1 MRYFF
6 NFSFGIVLT
15 MCGIPAQAQN
25 YPVFNNYY
33 INPFLYNPAEAINE
47 HTQVY
52 AVHRQQWLNVEGAP
66 KLSAITFNT
75 LLNDTRAGVG
85 AKFSTYSRGLLKTT
99 DISLTYAY
107 GIPVGK
113 KNWFIFGMS
122 GGAISNQVDV
132 DNISPNTDPDD
143 PAISAYLAN
152 NLQPAANAGILLRSV
167 SGLNLGVS
175 FPQLFNPVFNS
186 ESSFG
191 GTKFSP
197 MDNIF
202 VSLYYRRKT
211 ESKIVSRRKKHIHR
225 KIKTDEGVAPL
236 EFYANYKYSKFGNS
250 QVEFTGKL
258 NLAQHFWVGATYK
271 LSYGFAAN
279 IGIMTSRFTMG
290 YSFEPGSQPE
300 EGFSQ
305 GTHEVI
311 VGLRLGNIK
320 KFKRHAPA
328 VLRSTLSTTE
338 EKHIA
343 RFQETVEDP
352 DAVSDAE
359 KKDVKVYYVVIR
371 SFPDFSQ
378 ADAYKQ
384 KLRGEK
390 FNADV
395 FYNPADKKFHVH
407 VLKTSKA
414 AEANEEVKNLKS
426 FTKLKDARLMTVT
439 ERK

>member
-1 MRYFF
+1 
-6 NFSFGIVLT
+6 
-15 MCGIPAQAQN
+15 
-25 YPVFNNYY
+25 
-33 INPFLYNPAEAINE
+33 
-47 HTQVY
+47 
-52 AVHRQQWLNVEGAP
+52 
-66 KLSAITFNT
+66 
-75 LLNDTRAGVG
+75 
-85 AKFSTYSRGLLKTT
+85 
-99 DISLTYAY
+99 
-107 GIPVGK
+107 
-113 KNWFIFGMS
+113 
-122 GGAISNQVDV
+122 
-132 DNISPNTDPDD
+132 
-143 PAISAYLAN
+143 
-152 NLQPAANAGILLRSV
+152 
-167 SGLNLGVS
+167 
-175 FPQLFNPVFNS
+175 
-186 ESSFG
+186 
-191 GTKFSP
+191 
-197 MDNIF
+197 
-202 VSLYYRRKT
+202 
-211 ESKIVSRRKKHIHR
+211 
-225 KIKTDEGVAPL
+225 
-236 EFYANYKYSKFGNS
+236 
-250 QVEFTGKL
+250 
-258 NLAQHFWVGATYK
+258 
-271 LSYGFAAN
+271 
-279 IGIMTSRFTMG
+279 
-290 YSFEPGSQPE
+290 
-300 EGFSQ
+300 
-305 GTHEVI
+305 VI